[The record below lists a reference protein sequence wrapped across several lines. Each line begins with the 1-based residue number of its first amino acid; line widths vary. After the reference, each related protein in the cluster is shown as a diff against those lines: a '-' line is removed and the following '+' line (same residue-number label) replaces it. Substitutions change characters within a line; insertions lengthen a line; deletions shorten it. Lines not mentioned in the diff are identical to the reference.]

1 MDARCQKAY
10 FIGLCPNTDLSRLG
24 PMKAPQLHS
33 WDTSMGGVKGLG
45 TTRWTSCGTDRRTLS
60 LTCVMVGVVVLAL
73 KETDCLGQTF
83 PAFSSLL
90 LLVSGNDAASLGPC

>member
-1 MDARCQKAY
+1 MSK
-10 FIGLCPNTDLSRLG
+10 DLAQ
-24 PMKAPQLHS
+24 P
-33 WDTSMGGVKGLG
+33 GGHLVAQTEGH
-45 TTRWTSCGTDRRTLS
+45 S